1 MIDDLST
8 HFRCHVGHSH
18 RKTPSLGLQLFSTLN
33 TMIDFP
39 QSTQSPAPDPLFLE
53 RLQAF
58 MDKSLAD
65 IVAFSEREN
74 KVVEEV

>member
-1 MIDDLST
+1 M
-8 HFRCHVGHSH
+8 
-18 RKTPSLGLQLFSTLN
+18 LN

-39 QSTQSPAPDPLFLE
+39 QSTQSPPPDPLFLE